1 MYLLSLLLV
10 LALPVSVQD
19 GLSQDVDNAIND
31 LVSEQH
37 SESQNAR
44 AELVEIGRKASPQLV
59 LALQAENASV
69 QQRHMICEILGKI
82 RDNNPAVIA
91 ALTKALEDREEF
103 GTSVASVAASALAWI
118 GDEKAVPA
126 LIQVMGSKGEDG
138 TLRVD
143 LDLQLKY
150 EIIRAL
156 GILRAAGAGESLRT
170 SLKDMKTTQLGPEDE
185 WAHLIAAAAAAG
197 ADWHLDY
204 AGRSRR
210 TMAFASELA
219 AAHPDRVALHAADEG
234 GRFDVSGLAASADEH
249 TRIYACGPAR
259 LLDALDAAFP
269 GEDGTRLHLERFE
282 AMEFGEPVWPDPF
295 EVELALSGDVVT
307 VSPGQS
313 VLDAITEQSPETV
326 VLSSCRRGTCGT
338 CEAPVLEGEIEH
350 RDSVLTPLE
359 RQDSTV
365 MMVCVSRAAC
375 PRIVLDL

>member
-1 MYLLSLLLV
+1 MSYFSDVERDLV
-10 LALPVSVQD
+10 IAARTDVADGVVAL
-19 GLSQDVDNAIND
+19 D
-31 LVSEQH
+31 LVSP
-37 SESQNAR
+37 N
-44 AELVEIGRKASPQLV
+44 GRDLPAWTPGSHIDLV
-59 LALQAENASV
+59 LPGSSRDEVVERQYSLCSDPAERGSWRVAVLREDAGRGGSV
-69 QQRHMICEILGKI
+69 RVHESAAVGARI
-82 RDNNPAVIA
+82 RVRGPRNHFPFVPEPGLSYRFVAGGIGITPLIA
-91 ALTKALEDREEF
+91 M
-103 GTSVASVAASALAWI
+103 V
-118 GDEKAVPA
+118 
-126 LIQVMGSKGEDG
+126 
-138 TLRVD
+138 
-143 LDLQLKY
+143 
-150 EIIRAL
+150 
-156 GILRAAGAGESLRT
+156 
-170 SLKDMKTTQLGPEDE
+170 
-185 WAHLIAAAAAAG
+185 AAAAAAG

-219 AAHPDRVALHAADEG
+219 AAHPDRVTLHAAYEG

-259 LLDALDAAFP
+259 LLEALDAAFP

-282 AMEFGEPVWPDPF
+282 AREFGEPVWPDPF